1 MENEEDKARSSCRSE
16 NIDRLSDLP
25 DSIIHKILSLVDLR
39 CAVQTSVLSKRW
51 RFLWTSLTD
60 LNFNGTCMDFTNFLT
75 FNRFVSR
82 VLSTREDS
90 NLYKIQL
97 YSTWSPHHSLLDM
110 VIKYAVSHHIQNMV
124 INYGHSTI
132 RSFSLPPAF
141 LTCQTLKTLQLSGFN
156 FKALGFALPN
166 LISLSL
172 SHCSFTNPSDFDDP
186 FASCL
191 KLKNLSLRS
200 CSFLSSKVLKIS
212 GLQLL
217 NLEIVGLGYMNLA
230 GLLYRIDIFA
240 PKLISFVYKLSHVV
254 DFSGLHLPSLNFAR
268 VHVCTKQDKKKE
280 AYLGLINMFK
290 GLGNAQS
297 VMLHSQTIEVL
308 GSFPGLLEQEP
319 SPFKRLK
326 SLQVSPNNKPLVP
339 PHVMTYLLGGT
350 PHAKTIYADY
360 L

>member
-1 MENEEDKARSSCRSE
+1 
-16 NIDRLSDLP
+16 
-25 DSIIHKILSLVDLR
+25 
-39 CAVQTSVLSKRW
+39 
-51 RFLWTSLTD
+51 
-60 LNFNGTCMDFTNFLT
+60 
-75 FNRFVSR
+75 
-82 VLSTREDS
+82 
-90 NLYKIQL
+90 
-97 YSTWSPHHSLLDM
+97 
-110 VIKYAVSHHIQNMV
+110 
-124 INYGHSTI
+124 
-132 RSFSLPPAF
+132 
-141 LTCQTLKTLQLSGFN
+141 
-156 FKALGFALPN
+156 
-166 LISLSL
+166 
-172 SHCSFTNPSDFDDP
+172 
-186 FASCL
+186 
-191 KLKNLSLRS
+191 
-200 CSFLSSKVLKIS
+200 
-212 GLQLL
+212 
-217 NLEIVGLGYMNLA
+217 MNLA

-326 SLQVSPNNKPLVP
+326 SLQVAPNNKPLVP

-350 PHAKTIYADY
+350 PHAETIYADY

>member
-75 FNRFVSR
+75 FNRFFPITFR
-82 VLSTREDS
+82 
-90 NLYKIQL
+90 I
-97 YSTWSPHHSLLDM
+97 WSLIM
-110 VIKYAVSHHIQNMV
+110 VIP
-124 INYGHSTI
+124 TI

-141 LTCQTLKTLQLSGFN
+141 LTCQSLKTLQLSGFN

-326 SLQVSPNNKPLVP
+326 SLQVAPNNKPLVP

>member
-1 MENEEDKARSSCRSE
+1 MANEAEKARSGSSSE
-16 NIDRLSDLP
+16 NVDRFSDLP
-25 DSIIHKILSLVDLR
+25 DSIIHKILCLVDLK
-39 CAVQTSVLSKRW
+39 CAVQTCVLSKRW
-51 RFLWTSLTD
+51 RFLWTSLTE
-60 LNFNGTCMDFTNFLT
+60 LNFNGTCMDFMNFLT

-82 VLSTREDS
+82 VLATRDDS
-90 NLYKIQL
+90 NLYRVQL

-124 INYGHSTI
+124 INYGHSAI

-141 LTCQTLKTLQLSGFN
+141 LTCQSLKTLQLSGFN
-156 FKALGFALPN
+156 LKAFGVALPN

-172 SHCSFTNPSDFDDP
+172 SHCSFTYPSDIDDP

-191 KLKNLSLRS
+191 NLKNLSLRF

-212 GLQLL
+212 GFQLL
-217 NLEIVGLGYMNLA
+217 DLEILGLGYMNLA
-230 GLLYRIDIFA
+230 GLLSRIEIFA
-240 PKLISFVYKLSHVV
+240 PKLVSFIYKLSYVV
-254 DFSGLHLPSLNFAR
+254 DFSGLHLPSLNYAHI
-268 VHVCTKQDKKKE
+268 HVCAKQDKKRE
-280 AYLGLINMFK
+280 AYLDAINLFK

-297 VMLHSQTIEVL
+297 VKLHSETIEVL
-308 GSFPGLLEQEP
+308 GSFPGLLELEP

-326 SLQVSPNNKPLVP
+326 SLKVAPHGKSLVP

-350 PHAKTIYADY
+350 SHANY